1 METHNL
7 TQGTPE
13 WHAFRANHYNASD
26 APAMMGVSPYK
37 TRGQLMKERATGV
50 VPEVD
55 AATQRRFDDGHR
67 FEALARTIA
76 EGIIG
81 EELYPVVG
89 SFGNLAASF
98 DGLNMLETIVF
109 EHKMINEEIR
119 KCSAASELPIYYRI
133 QMEQQ
138 LLVSGAEKVL
148 FMASK
153 WAGDEL
159 VEEKHFFYEP
169 DGSLQEQII
178 AGWAQ
183 FEKDMAEFHPKEI
196 KPEAT
201 GSAPEALP
209 ALRIELSGG
218 VTASNLAEFKEHALT
233 IFKGIKTELASDE
246 DFADAD
252 KTTKWCKEVEDRLE
266 AAKQHAL
273 SQTASIDELFRT
285 IDAIKEEARQ
295 KRLTL
300 EKLVKNRKDAIR
312 IEKVEEAKW
321 LFLGHVAELQAEIV
335 GIRFVMD
342 LPDFGGAIK
351 GLKSIASIDNALDTL
366 LAQSKIEADAKA
378 KDIRAKLSWCKENA
392 TGYSALFPDLQQLSA
407 KPMEDFTLTISSRIE
422 QHKKAEADKLEAQ
435 RQKMAE
441 EFDRVHKEELARIE
455 AEERE
460 RIRKEEL
467 AKIEA
472 EKPVT
477 VAPAEQ
483 AIAQP
488 IPVLTARPVPPAVIE
503 LQAAKPQTPPT
514 LTLGAI
520 SERLGFTVSGAFL
533 QSLGFEPVKVK
544 AANLYHEADFEK
556 ICRAIVLHVL
566 EVCEV
571 EHA

>member
-7 TQGTPE
+7 TQGSSQ
-13 WHAFRANHYNASD
+13 WHQFRANHFNASD

-67 FEALARTIA
+67 FEALARTVA
-76 EGIIG
+76 EEIIG

-109 EHKMINEEIR
+109 EHKTLNDEIR
-119 KCSAASELPIYYRI
+119 KCRDASDLPLHYRI

-153 WAGDEL
+153 WAGDEML
-159 VEEKHFFYEP
+159 EEKHFFYHP
-169 DGSLQEQII
+169 DSDLQEQII

-183 FEKDMAEFHPKEI
+183 FEKDMAEFHPVVKA
-196 KPEAT
+196 KPEVV

-209 ALRIELSGG
+209 ALRIELSGA
-218 VTASNLAEFKEHALT
+218 VTASNLAEFKEHALS
-233 IFKGIKTELASDE
+233 IFNGIKTELASDE
-246 DFADAD
+246 DFASAE

-273 SQTASIDELFRT
+273 SQTATIDELFRT

-295 KRLTL
+295 KRLML
-300 EKLVKNRKDAIR
+300 DKLVKNRKDDIR
-312 IEKVEEAKW
+312 IEKVEGAKSA
-321 LFLGHVAELQAEIV
+321 FFTHVTALQAEIS
-335 GIRFVMD
+335 GIRLD
-342 LPDFGGAIK
+342 LEMPDFGGAIK
-351 GLKSIASIDNALDTL
+351 GLKSIDSIDNALDTL

-378 KDIRAKLSWCKENA
+378 KDIRAKLAWHKENA
-392 TGYSALFPDLQQLSA
+392 AGYELLAPDLQFLIS
-407 KPMEDFTLTISSRIE
+407 KPIDDFILTINSRIA
-422 QHKKAEADKLEAQ
+422 HFKNDKADQ
-435 RQKMAE
+435 PTP
-441 EFDRVHKEELARIE
+441 
-455 AEERE
+455 
-460 RIRKEEL
+460 
-467 AKIEA
+467 
-472 EKPVT
+472 KPRPPLVFT
-477 VAPAEQ
+477 RPPAPA
-483 AIAQP
+483 
-488 IPVLTARPVPPAVIE
+488 
-503 LQAAKPQTPPT
+503 AKQQTPPT
-514 LTLGAI
+514 LTLGTI

-533 QSLGFEPVKVK
+533 QSLGFESVKVK
-544 AANLYHEADFEK
+544 AANLYHEADFEP
-556 ICRAIVLHVL
+556 ICRAIVSHIH

>member
-7 TQGTPE
+7 TQGSKE
-13 WHAFRANHYNASD
+13 WHQFRANHFNASD

-67 FEALARTIA
+67 FEALARTYA
-76 EGIIG
+76 ERFIG

-98 DGLNMLETIVF
+98 DGFNMLETLVF
-109 EHKMINEEIR
+109 EHKTLNDEIR
-119 KCSAASELPIYYRI
+119 KCLEASDLPLHYRI

-148 FMASK
+148 FMASR
-153 WAGDEL
+153 WTGDEMM
-159 VEEKHFFYEP
+159 EEKHFFYEP
-169 DGSLQEQII
+169 DGKLQEQII

-183 FEKDMAEFHPKEI
+183 FEKDMAEFHPVV
-196 KPEAT
+196 EAKQEAV

-209 ALRIELSGG
+209 ALRIELSGA
-218 VTASNLAEFKEHALT
+218 VTASNLAEFKEHALS
-233 IFKGIKTELASDE
+233 IFNGIKTELASDE
-246 DFADAD
+246 DFASAE

-273 SQTASIDELFRT
+273 SQTATIDELFRT

-295 KRLTL
+295 KRLML
-300 EKLVKNRKDAIR
+300 DKLVKNRKDAIR
-312 IEKVEEAKW
+312 VEKVEEAKW
-321 LFLGHVAELQAEIV
+321 LFLGHVAELQAEIT
-335 GIRFVMD
+335 GIR
-342 LPDFGGAIK
+342 LELQTPDFGGAIK

-378 KDIRAKLSWCKENA
+378 KDIRAKLAWCKEHA

-407 KPMEDFTLTISSRIE
+407 KPFDDFVLVIGCRIE
-422 QHKKAEADKLEAQ
+422 QYKINEAEKAEAQRKRMEEELERANAEKLAKLEAEQ
-435 RQKMAE
+435 RE
-441 EFDRVHKEELARIE
+441 S
-455 AEERE
+455 
-460 RIRKEEL
+460 IRLEEL

-472 EKPVT
+472 AKPVEVAKSPVVT
-477 VAPAEQ
+477 NESPVVIAPA
-483 AIAQP
+483 
-488 IPVLTARPVPPAVIE
+488 PVVALE
-503 LQAAKPQTPPT
+503 SKPQTPPT
-514 LTLGAI
+514 LTLGTI

-533 QSLGFEPVKVK
+533 QSLGFESIKVK

>member
-7 TQGTPE
+7 IQGSAE
-13 WHAFRANHYNASD
+13 WHQFRANHYNASD
-26 APAMMGVSPYK
+26 APAMIGVSPYK
-37 TRGQLMKERATGV
+37 TRGQLMKERATGI
-50 VPEVD
+50 VPEVN
-55 AATQRRFDDGHR
+55 AATQRRFDDGHH
-67 FEALARTIA
+67 FEALARTVA

-98 DGLNMLETIVF
+98 DGLNMDETIVF
-109 EHKMINEEIR
+109 EHKTLNDEIR
-119 KCSAASELPIYYRI
+119 KCKQASDLPLHYRI

-138 LLVSGAEKVL
+138 LLVSGASEVL

-153 WAGDEL
+153 WSDMDEL
-159 VEEKHFFYEP
+159 IEEKHFFYQP
-169 DGSLQEQII
+169 DADLQKLII
-178 AGWAQ
+178 ESWAQ
-183 FEKDMAEFHPKEI
+183 FEKDMAEFHPVVEV
-196 KPEAT
+196 KPEAV

-209 ALRIELSGG
+209 ALRIELSGA
-218 VTASNLAEFKEHALT
+218 VTASNLAEFKEHALS
-233 IFKGIKTELASDE
+233 IFNGIKTELASDE
-246 DFADAD
+246 DFASAE

-273 SQTASIDELFRT
+273 SQTATIDELFRT

-295 KRLTL
+295 KRLML
-300 EKLVKNRKDAIR
+300 DKLVKNRKDAIR

-321 LFLGHVAELQAEIV
+321 LFLGHVAELQAEIT
-335 GIRFVMD
+335 GIS
-342 LPDFGGAIK
+342 LELQTPDFGGAIK

-366 LAQSKIEADAKA
+366 LAQSKIEADTKA
-378 KDIRAKLSWCKENA
+378 KDIRAKLAWCKEHA

-407 KPMEDFTLTISSRIE
+407 KPLEDFTLTISSRIE
-422 QHKKAEADKLEAQ
+422 QHKKAEEEKAEAQRKRMEEEPERANAEKLAKLEAEQ
-435 RQKMAE
+435 RE
-441 EFDRVHKEELARIE
+441 S
-455 AEERE
+455 
-460 RIRKEEL
+460 IRLEEL

-472 EKPVT
+472 AKPVV
-477 VAPAEQ
+477 VAPVEQ
-483 AIAQP
+483 PTPQP
-488 IPVLTARPVPPAVIE
+488 RPSPIFTRSPAP
-503 LQAAKPQTPPT
+503 AAKPQTPPT
-514 LTLGAI
+514 LTLGTI

-533 QSLGFEPVKVK
+533 QSLGFESVKVK